1 MKHEEAIE
9 MLMAERYVLGELPGT
24 QREEFEEHMFSC
36 AHCAQDVRDLDLV
49 CRGAAVLGPSL
60 PSAAEAAQADSFWAR
75 FAQSKLAQWWARP
88 QIGAAAAVAMLAMT
102 VTLGLQWNRES
113 GAGNRNLNSFPGGP
127 IASYMLLPETRGAAA
142 PFSAGSGSPLVL
154 LEADLPGAQGQ
165 LSYKLTNAEGQT
177 LVEGTAESPVPGATW
192 KLLVP
197 ASLLGASHYRLQVT
211 VLSSSQSFS
220 FAFQAK
226 KN

>member
-49 CRGAAVLGPSL
+49 CRGAAVLGPTL

-75 FAQSKLAQWWARP
+75 FAQSKIAQWWARP

-102 VTLGLQWNRES
+102 VTLGLQWNREP
-113 GAGNRNLNSFPGGP
+113 GTPPVNSFSSGP

-142 PFSAGSGSPLVL
+142 AVSVSSGSPLIL

-165 LSYKLTNAEGQT
+165 LSYKLTSAEGRT
-177 LVEGTAESPVPGATW
+177 LVEGTAESPSPGATW

-197 ASLLGASHYRLQVT
+197 ASLLGASHYRLEVT